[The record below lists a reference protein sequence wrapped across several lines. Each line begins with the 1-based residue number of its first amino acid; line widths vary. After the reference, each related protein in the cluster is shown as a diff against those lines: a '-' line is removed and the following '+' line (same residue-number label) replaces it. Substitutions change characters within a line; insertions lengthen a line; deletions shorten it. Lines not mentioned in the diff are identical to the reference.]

1 VTDARADRAVESVAS
16 ESLGEGSVR
25 EAREADRRREDFLA
39 NLSHEFRTPLH
50 AIIGFAELMFRGKV
64 GRVSDDQ
71 KEYLGDILDSSRHLL
86 QLVDGLSDFA
96 RAEYPTALRPE
107 PAVAPQEVAGETRAG
122 TSILIVD
129 DNEASAKLARVVLEH
144 EGYEVRTAASA
155 EEALRAL
162 SLRMPWLVLIDIQ
175 LPGMDGLELSRR
187 LRADAATKHL
197 VILALTAS
205 TTKSDEERARAA
217 GCDGFVAKPMDI
229 SSLSKIVRE
238 HLCARPTLS

>member
-1 VTDARADRAVESVAS
+1 VTDMPADRAVESGAS
-16 ESLGEGSVR
+16 ESLGEGSIR

-64 GRVSDDQ
+64 GPVSDDQ
-71 KEYLGDILDSSRHLL
+71 REYLGDILDSSRHLL

-96 RAEYPTALRPE
+96 RAECRAALRPE
-107 PAVAPQEVAGETRAG
+107 PGATRQELAGGTRLG

-144 EGYEVRTAASA
+144 EGYEVRTAANA
-155 EEALRAL
+155 EEALRVL
-162 SLRMPWLVLIDIQ
+162 SLRMPWLVLIDVQ
-175 LPGMDGLELSRR
+175 LPGMDGLELTRR
-187 LRADAATKHL
+187 LRADAGTKDL

-205 TTKSDEERARAA
+205 TTKTDEERARAA
-217 GCDGFVAKPMDI
+217 GCDGFVPKPIDI
-229 SSLSKIVRE
+229 RSLARLVRE
-238 HLCARPTLS
+238 HLCARPPLS